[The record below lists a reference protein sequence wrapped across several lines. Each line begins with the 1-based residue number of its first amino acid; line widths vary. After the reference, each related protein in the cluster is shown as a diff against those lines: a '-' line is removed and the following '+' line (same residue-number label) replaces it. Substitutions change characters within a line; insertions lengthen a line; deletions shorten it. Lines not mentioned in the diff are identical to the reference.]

1 MSQEIINVGA
11 SANDGEGDP
20 IRNAFIKTN
29 TNFTQLFALPN
40 QTPPTTTLGKT
51 GDVPGMYAYEVDYF
65 YYCFG
70 TYDGSTAIWSRVN
83 GSSF

>member
-11 SANDGEGDP
+11 SANDGAGDP

-29 TNFTQLFALPN
+29 ENFTELFALPN
-40 QTPPTTTLGKT
+40 QTPPAAMIGKV
-51 GDVPGMYAYEVDYF
+51 GDVPGMYAYSSSYF

-70 TYDGSTAIWSRVN
+70 TYDGATQIWRRIA